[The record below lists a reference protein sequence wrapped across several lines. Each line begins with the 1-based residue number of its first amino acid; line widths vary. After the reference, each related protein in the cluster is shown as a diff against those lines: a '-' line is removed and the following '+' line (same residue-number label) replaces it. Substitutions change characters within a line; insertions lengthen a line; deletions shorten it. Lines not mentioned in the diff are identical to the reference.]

1 MSTTNNPIDRFVDA
15 LDVYHRGQKTFERVG
30 PYKVRFRI
38 ARGRCGLLVVGT
50 AWDPYPAGAGAGSVS
65 MSVDFGR
72 FKAGPIHREWKRLPW
87 YLAADRVGTLP
98 REFREDWGIL
108 RDFENA

>member
-1 MSTTNNPIDRFVDA
+1 MSKRTPLEEFIHTIET
-15 LDVYHRGQKTFERVG
+15 LHRGQKEIEWFS
-30 PYKVRFRI
+30 PYRVRFRI

-50 AWDPYPAGAGAGSVS
+50 AWDSGAGFVS

-72 FKAGPIHREWKRLPW
+72 FKAGPIHREWVRLPW
-87 YLAADRVGTLP
+87 YVAADRVGTLP

>member
-50 AWDPYPAGAGAGSVS
+50 AWDSGAGSVS

>member
-1 MSTTNNPIDRFVDA
+1 MSKRTPLEEFVHTVET
-15 LDVYHRGQKTFERVG
+15 LHRGQKEIEWLS
-30 PYKVRFRI
+30 PYRVRFRI

-50 AWDPYPAGAGAGSVS
+50 AWDSGAGFVS

-87 YLAADRVGTLP
+87 YVAADRVGTLP

-108 RDFENA
+108 RDFEQA